1 MKKIM
6 LNIEGMAC
14 EECENR
20 IKNSVG
26 AIEGIKEVKASH
38 VNGTVEIL
46 AEENVN
52 AEIIKEKI
60 NDIGFKVKD

>member
-6 LNIEGMAC
+6 LNIKGMAC
-14 EECENR
+14 EGCENR

-26 AIEGIKEVKASH
+26 TIEGIKEVKASH